1 MEQLRE
7 VEGVSA
13 ALTKQMKHIP
23 HRILLTSLISLQI
36 VSLDEANCT
45 CVWISWRGSGLLC
58 DTLCALDRT
67 DSVSVATLAGD
78 KILMERQT
86 GIQSNRITDSGYSC
100 WKDTVIIT
108 SSTSSNPLIEIM
120 SEKDKNW
127 GKKADLPTG
136 SRSWSKGIHDYA
148 PGHLHIT
155 PTGAAQPCHQVIR
168 ASATSEHLVCNKSTY
183 SSFHPSPSA
192 YPYLLTRKSPF

>member
-86 GIQSNRITDSGYSC
+86 GIQSNRITDS
-100 WKDTVIIT
+100 
-108 SSTSSNPLIEIM
+108 STSSNPLIEIM

-127 GKKADLPTG
+127 KKKADLPTG

-155 PTGAAQPCHQVIR
+155 PTGVAQPCHQVIR

>member
-58 DTLCALDRT
+58 DTLCAL
-67 DSVSVATLAGD
+67 V
-78 KILMERQT
+78 
-86 GIQSNRITDSGYSC
+86 
-100 WKDTVIIT
+100 
-108 SSTSSNPLIEIM
+108 
-120 SEKDKNW
+120 
-127 GKKADLPTG
+127 
-136 SRSWSKGIHDYA
+136 
-148 PGHLHIT
+148 
-155 PTGAAQPCHQVIR
+155 
-168 ASATSEHLVCNKSTY
+168 
-183 SSFHPSPSA
+183 
-192 YPYLLTRKSPF
+192 

>member
-86 GIQSNRITDSGYSC
+86 GIQSNRITDS
-100 WKDTVIIT
+100 
-108 SSTSSNPLIEIM
+108 STSSNPLIEIM
-120 SEKDKNW
+120 SEKDKNQLEVAR
-127 GKKADLPTG
+127 GAKEYMIMPQVTYIL
-136 SRSWSKGIHDYA
+136 
-148 PGHLHIT
+148 HLREQLSHAIK
-155 PTGAAQPCHQVIR
+155 
-168 ASATSEHLVCNKSTY
+168 SSERQR
-183 SSFHPSPSA
+183 
-192 YPYLLTRKSPF
+192 LLNI

>member
-13 ALTKQMKHIP
+13 ALTKRMKHIP

-86 GIQSNRITDSGYSC
+86 GIQSNRITDS
-100 WKDTVIIT
+100 
-108 SSTSSNPLIEIM
+108 STSSNPLIEIM

-127 GKKADLPTG
+127 KKKADLPTARG
-136 SRSWSKGIHDYA
+136 AKEYMIMPQVTYIL
-148 PGHLHIT
+148 HLREQLSHAIK
-155 PTGAAQPCHQVIR
+155 
-168 ASATSEHLVCNKSTY
+168 SSERQR
-183 SSFHPSPSA
+183 
-192 YPYLLTRKSPF
+192 LLNI

>member
-86 GIQSNRITDSGYSC
+86 GIQSNRITDS
-100 WKDTVIIT
+100 
-108 SSTSSNPLIEIM
+108 STSSNPLIEIM
-120 SEKDKNW
+120 SEKDKNQLEVAR
-127 GKKADLPTG
+127 GAKEYMIMPQVTYIL
-136 SRSWSKGIHDYA
+136 
-148 PGHLHIT
+148 HLQEQLSHAIK
-155 PTGAAQPCHQVIR
+155 
-168 ASATSEHLVCNKSTY
+168 SSERQR
-183 SSFHPSPSA
+183 
-192 YPYLLTRKSPF
+192 LLNI